1 MVPNVNQDYLTY
13 QINCGDLSLREKLEY
28 IKLVRKA
35 TGKRLYIVKETI
47 SGYGFYLIE
56 EYPTVF
62 LRIKIGH
69 LANMN
74 FYGKSPYSGFLQY

>member
-13 QINCGDLSLREKLEY
+13 QINYSDCSLREKLEY
-28 IKLVRKA
+28 IKLIRKA
-35 TGKRLYIVKETI
+35 TGKRLYMVKETL
-47 SGYGFYLIE
+47 SGYGFYEIK
-56 EYPTVF
+56 EYPLVF
-62 LRIKIGH
+62 LYIKRGE